1 MRKIGILILILV
13 IIGAGL
19 FFFRDNISDFYSEL
33 SLKLPQIEKGVTGFF
48 VEEAERQISLPPP
61 LKTEE
66 ENPEAFLTQAGVI
79 RWTNFQREKY
89 GLPSLQENFR
99 LNVSAEAK
107 TQDMFENQYFS
118 HYSPSGSGVG
128 DLVENV
134 GYEFIAIGENLALGN
149 FENDEALLQAWM
161 DSPGHRANILNP
173 IYQEIGVAVRE
184 GIFEGRSTWLAVQ
197 HFGMPLS
204 ACPQP
209 DENLALEIEI
219 NQSEIRQLQNTL
231 DSLQR
236 EIRSIRPKRGEIYQ
250 QKIEEYNSLVGE
262 YNVLVDETKALISE
276 YNSQVRLLNECAS
289 GGS

>member
-13 IIGAGL
+13 IIGVGL
-19 FFFRDNISDFYSEL
+19 FFFRDDISDFYSEL
-33 SLKLPQIEKGVTGFF
+33 SLKLPQIEEGVTGFF

-89 GLPSLQENFR
+89 GLPPLRENFR

-107 TQDMFENQYFS
+107 AQDMFENQYFS

-134 GYEFIAIGENLALGN
+134 GYEFIAIGENLALGD

-173 IYQEIGVAVRE
+173 IYKEIGVAVRE
-184 GIFEGRSTWLAVQ
+184 DTFEGQSTWLAVQ

-236 EIRSIRPKRGEIYQ
+236 EIRSIRPKRGEVYQ
-250 QKIEEYNSLVGE
+250 QKVEEYNNLVEE
-262 YNVLVDETKALISE
+262 YNILVDETKALISE